1 MTSVD
6 LTADRYTLVP
16 ESNTAAT
23 MGNRRSYA
31 DITATVSF
39 ADGKTSA
46 MQTDARL
53 SFSSPG
59 GCGSFSQ
66 SGGYMRLTIATDC
79 RNSTINVIAV
89 ATIGGVT
96 MTASRAFSV
105 EWLAALDLELYY
117 QDGRTSYVST
127 ELRYRYSCS
136 LPAPTFHTL
145 KAKTFG
151 ILSSGARLRVNQG
164 VTYISVGGSISSS
177 GGTRTLAVSA
187 AGLVNVTVSPT
198 SNPDGL
204 SATRALSA
212 VAAPDSYTFGWTLGL
227 TANTIKSTYLG
238 FHSTTPTLV
247 YGSGYTETV
256 SLADRSSLIS
266 FSSSDTTTI
275 AVTSTGQLQALQNS
289 EGQTA
294 TQVSAQ
300 FCDGSIVGPVDVYAN
315 LQSSTPFDYDIGV
328 SNGLMLTYVADQ
340 ASLCIPI
347 KLYSASA
354 VAQFQFVLRFQ
365 SNILDCSATSCGT
378 WSPGSAWTA
387 FGAKVG
393 LSRDSGQVDFATVA
407 SVSSMN
413 MAGMLDIGTLC
424 LSVIGTG
431 SLTLKVQ
438 MKVHMDSGG
447 TRTCSSGSHLYQ
459 DGTRCYSR
467 TPQVTFPVSC
477 SSCGRRLDDSE
488 STAASARRQMQ
499 TALPRPMNIDSS
511 GDQLTM
517 ADCLYLTA
525 TQQELAGYPTA
536 TQTFISALDPKVA
549 ISYNPNLD
557 FYVGTTTPVVDSQ
570 DVRVTWS

>member
-212 VAAPDSYTFGWTLGL
+212 VAAPDTYTFGWTLGL

-238 FHSTTPTLV
+238 FHSTTPTLSMAV
-247 YGSGYTETV
+247 DVLRPSALPTV
-256 SLADRSSLIS
+256 RLIS

-275 AVTSTGQLQALQNS
+275 AVTGTGQLQALQNS

-315 LQSSTPFDYDIGV
+315 SK
-328 SNGLMLTYVADQ
+328 A
-340 ASLCIPI
+340 
-347 KLYSASA
+347 
-354 VAQFQFVLRFQ
+354 LRP
-365 SNILDCSATSCGT
+365 SITI
-378 WSPGSAWTA
+378 
-387 FGAKVG
+387 
-393 LSRDSGQVDFATVA
+393 
-407 SVSSMN
+407 SVSQWSD
-413 MAGMLDIGTLC
+413 AHLRGRPSFT
-424 LSVIGTG
+424 
-431 SLTLKVQ
+431 
-438 MKVHMDSGG
+438 VHTD
-447 TRTCSSGSHLYQ
+447 
-459 DGTRCYSR
+459 
-467 TPQVTFPVSC
+467 
-477 SSCGRRLDDSE
+477 
-488 STAASARRQMQ
+488 
-499 TALPRPMNIDSS
+499 
-511 GDQLTM
+511 
-517 ADCLYLTA
+517 
-525 TQQELAGYPTA
+525 
-536 TQTFISALDPKVA
+536 
-549 ISYNPNLD
+549 
-557 FYVGTTTPVVDSQ
+557 
-570 DVRVTWS
+570 